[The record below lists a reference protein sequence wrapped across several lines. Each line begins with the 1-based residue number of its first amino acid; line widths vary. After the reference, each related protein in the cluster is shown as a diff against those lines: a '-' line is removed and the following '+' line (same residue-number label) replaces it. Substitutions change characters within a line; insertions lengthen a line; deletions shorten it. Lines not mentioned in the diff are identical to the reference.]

1 MRVIMFART
10 LALQVLMSFVSMAA
24 LQIPT
29 PVRKSTQALNYLAH
43 KASSGAPIRKLNKM
57 KALKLLFF
65 ADRYHL
71 RKYGRPISDC
81 AYFAMKH
88 GPVASEAKHI
98 AEESARLDSRSRSY
112 ARRYLR
118 KNDRYHF
125 STIAEVDAA
134 VLSKTDREALDFTWE
149 IFGHYTEFRLRD
161 ITHHYPEWKRRAPAL
176 RAGHRRAE
184 MDYSDF
190 FADPD
195 TGYNPCHELSARDRA
210 AALDLFR
217 DRQAFNARWS

>member
-1 MRVIMFART
+1 MP
-10 LALQVLMSFVSMAA
+10 SA
-24 LQIPT
+24 LQIPA

-71 RKYGRPISDC
+71 RKYGRSVSDC

-88 GPVASEAKHI
+88 GPVASEAKRI
-98 AEESARLDSRSRSY
+98 AEESVRLDSRSRSY

-118 KNDRYHF
+118 KNDLYHF
-125 STIAEVDAA
+125 STIADVDNA
-134 VLSKTDREALDFTWE
+134 VLSQTDCEALDFAWQT
-149 IFGHYTEFRLRD
+149 FGHYTEFRLRD

-176 RAGHRRAE
+176 RAGRLRAGME
-184 MDYSDF
+184 YSDF
-190 FADPD
+190 FDEPD
-195 TGYNPCHELSARDRA
+195 AGYNPCHELSRKEREIARELYQDSESVA
-210 AALDLFR
+210 NL
-217 DRQAFNARWS
+217 WK